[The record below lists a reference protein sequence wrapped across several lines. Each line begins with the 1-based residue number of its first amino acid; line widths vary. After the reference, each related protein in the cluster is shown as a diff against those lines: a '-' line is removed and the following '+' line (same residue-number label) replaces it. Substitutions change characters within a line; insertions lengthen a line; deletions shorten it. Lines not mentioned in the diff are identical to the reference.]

1 MNTTRILIS
10 SELESYREVLAEAFR
25 TFYPDLDV
33 FEAEPYDL
41 DRKVGRLR
49 PDLVVCSRVTAVVK
63 TNVPVWVELYS
74 DGSPRSVV
82 SVSGRRK
89 EIESLELSEL
99 LSLADEANAL
109 TQKREN
115 KARRLRGSAE
125 GTTAT

>member
-41 DRKVGRLR
+41 DRKVERIR
-49 PDLVVCSRVTAVVK
+49 PDLVVCSRVT
-63 TNVPVWVELYS
+63 NVIKKNVLVWVELYS
-74 DGSPRSVV
+74 DGSPRSVI

-99 LSLADEANAL
+99 LSFADQAKALA
-109 TQKREN
+109 QKREN
-115 KARRLRGSAE
+115 KSRRLRGSTE
-125 GTTAT
+125 DTTAV